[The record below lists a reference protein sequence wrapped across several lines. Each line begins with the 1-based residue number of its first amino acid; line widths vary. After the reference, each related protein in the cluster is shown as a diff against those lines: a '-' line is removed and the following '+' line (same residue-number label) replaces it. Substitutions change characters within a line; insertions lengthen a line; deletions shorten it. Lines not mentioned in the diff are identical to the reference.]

1 MLLDSRRV
9 SLVVVSFEE
18 DNFILMFKY
27 VSAALGTRRQQGKFL
42 KPMISYLLNSA
53 VIVPLVLLH

>member
-1 MLLDSRRV
+1 V